1 MQVLFFTC
9 TDDPRTLSKSL
20 QLVATKMDVHI
31 KRDLSINEPELDLAY
46 SADLEGCNY
55 LAFDGKY
62 YFIKP
67 GGMIRATGGRLIIQA
82 RLDVLKTYDTQIRA
96 LPGIATRTAQQD
108 LQEAY
113 LTDSQQRVLAFRTYV
128 TQYIGAFSW
137 SPYFMLLTAG

>member
-1 MQVLFFTC
+1 MQVLFYSC
-9 TDDPRTLSKSL
+9 TDDPRTVSKEL
-20 QLVATKMDVHI
+20 QLVASKNDVHI
-31 KRDLSINEPELDLAY
+31 KRDLSIMEPELELAY

-55 LAFDGKY
+55 LAFGGKF
-62 YFIKP
+62 YFVKP

-82 RLDVLKTYDTQIRA
+82 RLDVLKTYDTQIRR

-113 LTDSQQRVLAFRTYV
+113 LPDQQQRVLAFRTYV
-128 TQYIGAFSW
+128 TQPIGSFSW